1 MIDLF
6 QDEHQICVVPNF
18 NDLISMPFQGEINAI
33 CWKRELVGDFS
44 EIVEKLASTENITL
58 IDEDELFELQL
69 TEQGQLAREILLND
83 LKLLKAQGAAPNLNI
98 IKCYERDD
106 SFFPT
111 DVYSYHVDGAPIPTS
126 TFLCTYIGEPSEIL
140 PNFQAIQKVLVPK
153 IRAELKKLY
162 TGASQDFDAFLSENF
177 FDLHYLA
184 KVNARPIN
192 LGLGHLWKLAVQH
205 PESNVPPCIHRAP
218 FEKNGQKRLLLIC

>member
-6 QDEHQICVVPNF
+6 QDDHQICVVANF

-33 CWKRELVGDFS
+33 CWKRKLVGNFS
-44 EIVEKLASTENITL
+44 EIVEKLASIENITV

-140 PNFQAIQKVLVPK
+140 PNSQAIQKVLVPE

-162 TGASQDFDAFLSENF
+162 TGTAQDFEAFLSENF

-184 KVNARPIN
+184 KPNARPIN
-192 LGLGHLWKLAVQH
+192 LGLGHLWKLAVQY
-205 PESNVPPCIHRAP
+205 PEGKVPPCVHRAP